1 MDMRQ
6 ITDTYFVAP
15 QLDPS
20 DMALAA
26 AAGITTIIN
35 NRPDA
40 EIPDSHHTPAMQA
53 AAEAAGLAFV
63 ILPITHQT
71 MTPEA
76 VATQSEA
83 AQSGGK
89 VLAYCASGTRSTIIW
104 AMGQARSGDLSV
116 DEIVQAAADG
126 GYDLSNMRP
135 QLSQLSQG

>member
-26 AAGITTIIN
+26 AEGVTTIIA
-35 NRPDA
+35 NRPDSEVPA
-40 EIPDSHHTPAMQA
+40 SHQVDVMQK
-53 AAEAAGLAFV
+53 AAEDAGLAFV

-76 VATQSEA
+76 VATQA
-83 AQSGGK
+83 DAINSGEK

-104 AMGQARSGDLSV
+104 AMGQASAGDLTV
-116 DEIVQAAADG
+116 DEIMAAAAKG
-126 GYDLSNMRP
+126 GYDLSNVQP
-135 QLSQLSQG
+135 LLSQLSQS